1 MCEVSLLKTKSSLQ
15 DALQERQLSSE
26 GTIPEL
32 KKRLQSHI
40 EQLRKQ
46 YNDSG
51 KPIIAVVFDKDIK
64 VDVICTA
71 SQDMIA
77 MVPNGTHQLHMM
89 QVQLDGVGVRGTV
102 MDIACKMVNDMCV
115 SSGYLIIFRY
125 TPHCDL
131 NYVFFLRMCGLLT
144 F

>member
-1 MCEVSLLKTKSSLQ
+1 M
-15 DALQERQLSSE
+15 
-26 GTIPEL
+26 
-32 KKRLQSHI
+32 
-40 EQLRKQ
+40 
-46 YNDSG
+46 
-51 KPIIAVVFDKDIK
+51 FDKDIK

-77 MVPNGTHQLHMM
+77 MASNGTDQLHMM

-102 MDIACKMVNDMCV
+102 MDIASYPPECKMVNDMCV
-115 SSGYLIIFRY
+115 YSGYLILFRY
-125 TPHCDL
+125 TPHCAL